1 MNSGLGRKPPTA
13 SKPGD
18 SSLVSAIQGVSP
30 PLKVNG
36 RDSHVRKSRKERR
49 HQLRPSALLAARVE
63 SFTDHDDAAEGE
75 LIDVHEEPTPRLG
88 ADTVPV
94 DPLASRDRPEPR
106 IDVIDQ
112 AFLDHAGSEHVR
124 TIGGPDGLVDEGDTA
139 AGHL

>member
-1 MNSGLGRKPPTA
+1 MDSSLRSKAPTA

-18 SSLVSAIQGVSP
+18 SVLVSAIQGVSP
-30 PLKVNG
+30 ALKVNG
-36 RDSHVRKSRKERR
+36 RDSHVRKSRKEHR

-63 SFTDHDDAAEGE
+63 SFTNHDDAAKGE
-75 LIDVHEEPTPRLG
+75 LIDVHQEPASRLG
-88 ADTVPV
+88 AHTVPV
-94 DPLASRDRPEPR
+94 DPLASRDRPEPLV
-106 IDVIDQ
+106 DVIDQ